1 MRPPRR
7 DDALIAAALA
17 VPSLVQVLVA
27 PIAPRAV
34 GVLIALATTVPIAWR
49 RTYPAAAALA
59 GTALWCLHTDGF
71 IVLGYVAA
79 FLLFYSLGAHDPD
92 DRRVIAVCAFALV
105 TGAIGT
111 TQSHPVL
118 YEYVTTFF
126 IVVGPTAVGRLARRQ
141 REQAERLR
149 DLTEHLERERERTA
163 HLAVDEERARIARE
177 LHDVVAH
184 GLSVIAIQS
193 DAAEA
198 ALDKDPALARAPL
211 HAIRASAGEALGDM
225 RRLLGVLREDQD
237 GNELTPQPGL
247 AQLDALIE
255 RARGAGVQ
263 GQRRADRRAARAPR
277 QPRPLRLPDPPG
289 GAHQRPQARPRGARR
304 GAARVGADAA
314 AAAGERPRPRTQRVG
329 TRPRPRRHARAR
341 EGPRRRAARRHARR
355 GRLRGPR
362 DPSAA
367 MTTVLIADDQALVR
381 GGFRLILELAG
392 LEVVGEA
399 ADGAEALELARRL
412 TPDVVLMDVRMPNMD
427 GIEATRRIGL
437 AGLPT
442 RVLVLTTFDLDEHVY
457 EALRAGASGFLLK
470 DVDRARLVEA
480 VESVA
485 RGESLVAPTVLE
497 RLVTHYVE
505 RPPTGLKEPDF
516 LEDLSARELEV
527 LKLVGRGL
535 SNGEIAEELFISL
548 ATVKTHVRH
557 LLQKL
562 NLRDRVQA
570 VVLAH
575 EHGLV

>member
-1 MRPPRR
+1 MRSPRR

-27 PIAPRAV
+27 PIAPRGV
-34 GVLIALATTVPIAWR
+34 GVLIALGTTVPIAWR
-49 RTYPAAAALA
+49 RTYPAAAALV
-59 GTALWCLHTDGF
+59 GTAFWCLHTDGF

-198 ALDKDPALARAPL
+198 ALDKDPALAKAPL

-247 AQLDALIE
+247 AQLGALVE
-255 RARGAGVQ
+255 RARGAGVKVSV
-263 GQRRADRRAARAPR
+263 P
-277 QPRPLRLPDPPG
+277 
-289 GAHQRPQARPRGARR
+289 
-304 GAARVGADAA
+304 
-314 AAAGERPRPRTQRVG
+314 
-329 TRPRPRRHARAR
+329 
-341 EGPRRRAARRHARR
+341 
-355 GRLRGPR
+355 
-362 DPSAA
+362 
-367 MTTVLIADDQALVR
+367 VL
-381 GGFRLILELAG
+381 FG
-392 LEVVGEA
+392 L
-399 ADGAEALELARRL
+399 L
-412 TPDVVLMDVRMPNMD
+412 
-427 GIEATRRIGL
+427 
-437 AGLPT
+437 
-442 RVLVLTTFDLDEHVY
+442 
-457 EALRAGASGFLLK
+457 
-470 DVDRARLVEA
+470 
-480 VESVA
+480 
-485 RGESLVAPTVLE
+485 
-497 RLVTHYVE
+497 
-505 RPPTGLKEPDF
+505 
-516 LEDLSARELEV
+516 
-527 LKLVGRGL
+527 
-535 SNGEIAEELFISL
+535 
-548 ATVKTHVRH
+548 
-557 LLQKL
+557 
-562 NLRDRVQA
+562 
-570 VVLAH
+570 
-575 EHGLV
+575 

>member
-34 GVLIALATTVPIAWR
+34 GVLIALACTVPLAWR
-49 RTYPAAAALA
+49 RTYPAAAVLV
-59 GTALWCLHTDGF
+59 GTATWCLHTDGF

-79 FLLFYSLGAHDPD
+79 FLLFYSLGAHDAD

-118 YEYVTTFF
+118 YEYVTTVF
-126 IVVGPTAVGRLARRQ
+126 IVVGPTLVGRLVRRQ

-149 DLTEHLERERERTA
+149 DLTDHLERERERTA

-255 RARGAGVQ
+255 RARGAGVKVEV
-263 GQRRADRRAARAPR
+263 
-277 QPRPLRLPDPPG
+277 
-289 GAHQRPQARPRGARR
+289 HEE
-304 GAARVGADAA
+304 
-314 AAAGERPRPRTQRVG
+314 GE
-329 TRPRPRRHARAR
+329 
-341 EGPRRRAARRHARR
+341 
-355 GRLRGPR
+355 PR
-362 DPSAA
+362 D
-367 MTTVLIADDQALVR
+367 
-381 GGFRLILELAG
+381 
-392 LEVVGEA
+392 
-399 ADGAEALELARRL
+399 
-412 TPDVVLMDVRMPNMD
+412 
-427 GIEATRRIGL
+427 
-437 AGLPT
+437 LP
-442 RVLVLTTFDLDEHVY
+442 
-457 EALRAGASGFLLK
+457 ASL
-470 DVDRARLVEA
+470 
-480 VESVA
+480 
-485 RGESLVAPTVLE
+485 
-497 RLVTHYVE
+497 
-505 RPPTGLKEPDF
+505 
-516 LEDLSARELEV
+516 DLSAYRILQEALTNVRKHARGAPAAVRLEWEPAQLRLQV
-527 LKLVGRGL
+527 EDRGPGA
-535 SNGEIAEELFISL
+535 NGTAPG
-548 ATVKTHVRH
+548 
-557 LLQKL
+557 
-562 NLRDRVQA
+562 DG
-570 VVLAH
+570 
-575 EHGLV
+575 HGLVGMHERVKVHGGELRTGTRDEGGFEVHATLPLP